1 MSYTKTDQ
9 ENHITELQTYL
20 RGISFINPNIPRIV
34 PDGIYGALTSGAVSA
49 FQKEYGLPQ
58 TGETDRATWN
68 KIYSVYQDVLEYY
81 GEQER
86 LAPFP
91 SPGHVVMFGDKGY
104 LIWILQIMINV
115 IADNYTNI
123 RNIDVNGKYDEPTM
137 HAVIQL
143 QNVLGIYPDG
153 QLDKGAWNKLVRLY
167 NIYAKTADMG

>member
-91 SPGHVVMFGDKGY
+91 SPGHVLMFGD
-104 LIWILQIMINV
+104 
-115 IADNYTNI
+115 
-123 RNIDVNGKYDEPTM
+123 
-137 HAVIQL
+137 
-143 QNVLGIYPDG
+143 
-153 QLDKGAWNKLVRLY
+153 
-167 NIYAKTADMG
+167 